1 MLESSDDREASSA
14 PTRRERLRAELQGQV
29 LALAR
34 KQLRKDGPSGISLRA
49 IARELGVT
57 APSLH
62 YHYRTLCDLIDE
74 LREGALV
81 ELGDALEA
89 PQRGPLA
96 NAEPQERLAGM
107 LNAYR
112 GWARANPSEFNLIWG
127 PPVRGC
133 GMPTSAHTAA
143 FAQRGAALTIE
154 LTREVLKDASQR
166 ELVHHCFRAWT
177 QIHGF
182 VCLEVNGHF
191 EWLGDHQIEAIYH
204 TSVRNAFA
212 EMGLPP
218 PRKS

>member
-1 MLESSDDREASSA
+1 MVDSPNGSDSQPS
-14 PTRRERLRAELQGQV
+14 PTRRERLRAELQRAV
-29 LALAR
+29 LGLAR
-34 KQLRKDGPSGISLRA
+34 KQLRKEGPSAISLRA

-74 LREGALV
+74 LRAEALV

-96 NAEPQERLAGM
+96 DAEPQERLAGM

-112 GWARANPSEFNLIWG
+112 GWARANPNEFNLIFG

-133 GMPTSAHTAA
+133 GMPTSAHTAE

-154 LTREVLKDASQR
+154 LTREVLKDASPRQ
-166 ELVHHCFRAWT
+166 LIQHCFRAWT

-191 EWLGDHQIEAIYH
+191 EWLGDQVDAIYH
-204 TSVRNAFA
+204 ASVRNAFA

-218 PRKS
+218 PGKS